1 LFRGGIDPYVAAP
14 TALGVFAGASL
25 ASRLSDRVDLGILR
39 LLFVAV
45 LVITAA
51 QMALRGFG

>member
-1 LFRGGIDPYVAAP
+1 VAAP